1 MDITL
6 RRILHYAIAWIAAI
20 SLLSS
25 NSAFA
30 IGDSGGRGCLSLDR
44 RLTQAAKY
52 DSPKELEALVEFLLD
67 ERLERYLK
75 LDIDDIRQNGID
87 EWRRATKKNMLTSS
101 LPDACKDLTLLW
113 YAANYGNI
121 SVTTFLLSLG
131 EDGMTW
137 SRSTFDALGTGF
149 PNYFSDCGRWAGRP
163 KDLNSELREDYYA
176 QIRKTYGLLAANA
189 EKSYGASKLQTIL
202 EKASKEPP
210 CQQEDGFYNKLM
222 LDLINQ
228 SRRRQSAP

>member
-6 RRILHYAIAWIAAI
+6 RRSLHFSIAWIAAI
-20 SLLSS
+20 SLLWTPP
-25 NSAFA
+25 AFA
-30 IGDSGGRGCLSLDR
+30 IGDSGGPGCSPIDP
-44 RLTQAAKY
+44 RLAQAAKY
-52 DSPKELEALVEFLLD
+52 DSPKELEALVEFLID
-67 ERLERYLK
+67 ERLESYRPTHLEE
-75 LDIDDIRQNGID
+75 IRQKGVD

-101 LPDACKDLTLLW
+101 LRELCSPFSLLW
-113 YAANYGNI
+113 YAANYGNV

-137 SRSTFDALGTGF
+137 SPTSFNESSSNF

-176 QIRKTYGLLAANA
+176 RIRKTYGLLAANA
-189 EKSYGASKLQTIL
+189 EKSYGASKLQAVL
-202 EKASKEPP
+202 EEASKKPQ

-228 SRRRQSAP
+228 SRRRQPAQ